1 MNNLNL
7 KNITENL
14 LDTFLHA
21 GNVAK
26 EASHRGVKI
35 IIKDDKTPVTDGDLA
50 VDKLLKNKISN
61 FVGVPDS
68 TMKYFIDQGLKKKKV
83 LITTREEEAIGIAVG
98 MTLSQSNSLVFMQN
112 AGFANSISTI
122 TSLVQL
128 YQIPMIFLI
137 GWRGFLEN
145 DAPEHTKIGKIQPKL
160 LQALS
165 LQSMVLDEKSWKKSC
180 DWALKL
186 IRDGKS
192 CALIIP
198 RQFVD

>member
-1 MNNLNL
+1 M
-7 KNITENL
+7 
-14 LDTFLHA
+14 
-21 GNVAK
+21 K
-26 EASHRGVKI
+26 ETIQRKI
-35 IIKDDKTPVTDGDLA
+35 FDY
-50 VDKLLKNKISN
+50 LLKNKIHN

-68 TMKYFIDQGLKKKKV
+68 TIKYFIDQGLKQKKI
-83 LITTREEEAIGIAVG
+83 LIATREEEAIGIAAG
-98 MTLSQSNSLVFMQN
+98 MSLFLERPGKIISKSQSNSLVFMQN

-165 LQSMVLDEKSWKKSC
+165 LQSIVLDEKNWKKSC

-186 IRDGKS
+186 IKDGKS

-198 RQFVD
+198 REFVD